1 MSEELIVRACDLR
14 ATKVCLPG
22 AERFLARHG
31 HDWRAFVRD
40 GIPAAALLATGDAI
54 AARVV
59 AAARARVAAAKEI
72 R

>member
-14 ATKVCLPG
+14 AARVCLPG
-22 AERFLARHG
+22 AEAFLTRHG
-31 HDWRAFVRD
+31 HDWRAFVRE
-40 GIPAAALLATGDAI
+40 GIPARDLLATNDAI

-59 AAARARVAAAKEI
+59 ETARARTARET